1 MILYTKWQTMRGN
14 ILKHTVEKAKQMQTM
29 RPCILSSRSFESW
42 KNCKCTVGTSQT
54 NWCLASLYWYRVSQ
68 KKLSL
73 VDMLDV
79 MDVMAKWKVVG
90 VWKIIIF
97 NLYVQIHKYNL
108 FKYTNTLKYA
118 PKYSLNFGEKW
129 KKSIILKISFKLSI

>member
-1 MILYTKWQTMRGN
+1 MTHLQG
-14 ILKHTVEKAKQMQTM
+14 
-29 RPCILSSRSFESW
+29 
-42 KNCKCTVGTSQT
+42 
-54 NWCLASLYWYRVSQ
+54 VS
-68 KKLSL
+68 KKPSL

-79 MDVMAKWKVVG
+79 MDVMAQWKVVG

-129 KKSIILKISFKLSI
+129 KKSKFLKISFKLSL

>member
-1 MILYTKWQTMRGN
+1 
-14 ILKHTVEKAKQMQTM
+14 
-29 RPCILSSRSFESW
+29 
-42 KNCKCTVGTSQT
+42 
-54 NWCLASLYWYRVSQ
+54 
-68 KKLSL
+68 
-73 VDMLDV
+73 MLDV

-129 KKSIILKISFKLSI
+129 KNQNFWKSLSNWFSRERVSLYFSLDLINFLLSFYVFLLSLLSFIVF